1 MLRKLTLAAG
11 LVWSIAGTATA
22 AEAGRVVF
30 VTGQAQVGR
39 HAAAQDAA
47 VGEGDELSTGAD
59 GYIYVRTVD
68 NGFLIL
74 RPNSTARVV
83 AYSIDRDDP
92 AKTQVKLELLQ
103 GVARTISGQ
112 GVKQAR
118 QHFRFNTPV
127 AAIGVRGTDFTVFTD
142 SDTSRVAVI
151 SGGIIVSGF
160 TGACQPDGGGPCEG
174 GTSRELSAA
183 QRGQLLQVRRGQNA
197 PQLLQSS
204 PLSPDQVSPPRPD
217 EPVAKS
223 GSVNG
228 GAAIASA
235 DPDLE
240 AQKAASL
247 ASALEQA
254 PAPVPLPPPEVVSPP
269 PIIVTPQPER
279 GIVWGRWQQIGGN
292 LARIDLGAES
302 QKNEL
307 LAING
312 NYALFRTPGQD
323 YIAPNEGSIGFVLR
337 DSEAFVYTD
346 YGYSS
351 RVSSPAS
358 LVNGRLN
365 VNFGSRAFETS
376 LDLINNGETT
386 QLHAQGAV
394 GNDGRLYGDAA
405 NSRIGFMNVQGLLS
419 RDKGG
424 SASYIFDARLDALR
438 TVNGATY
445 WRAP

>member
-1 MLRKLTLAAG
+1 MAQLAHAADAGKIIFAAG
-11 LVWSIAGTATA
+11 MASVADQPAVEG
-22 AEAGRVVF
+22 
-30 VTGQAQVGR
+30 
-39 HAAAQDAA
+39 AA
-47 VGEGDELSTGAD
+47 VQEGQLLSTGPD
-59 GYIYVRTVD
+59 GFIYIKTID
-68 NGFLIL
+68 NGLFIL
-74 RPNSTARVV
+74 RPDTRARITSYHVDAKNSAN
-83 AYSIDRDDP
+83 SHF
-92 AKTQVKLELLQ
+92 KFELLN
-103 GVARTISGQ
+103 GVARSRSGEA
-112 GVKQAR
+112 VKLAR
-118 QHFRFNTPV
+118 QNFRFNTPV

-151 SGGIIVSGF
+151 SGGIIVSSF

-174 GTSRELSAA
+174 GASRELSAA

-223 GSVNG
+223 GSANG
-228 GAAIASA
+228 AAAIASG

-240 AQKAASL
+240 AKKAASL
-247 ASALEQA
+247 TSALEQA
-254 PAPVPLPPPEVVSPP
+254 PPPVVPAPPPVVPP
-269 PIIVTPQPER
+269 PIIVTPGPER
-279 GIVWGRWQQIGGN
+279 GIVWGRWQQINGN
-292 LARIDLGAES
+292 LPRIDFGAES

-386 QLHAQGAV
+386 PLHAQGAV